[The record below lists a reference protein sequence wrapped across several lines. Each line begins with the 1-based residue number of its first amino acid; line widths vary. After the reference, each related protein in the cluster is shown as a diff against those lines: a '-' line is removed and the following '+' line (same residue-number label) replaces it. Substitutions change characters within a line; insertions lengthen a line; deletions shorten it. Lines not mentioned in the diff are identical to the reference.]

1 MKSLIARLRYEAEEY
16 WRSDKSTIHG
26 VVAAAFGLVA
36 HEAGRHALR
45 QIGVPAAIVDYAGAV
60 ALIVGAVLITPT
72 QAHDE

>member
-1 MKSLIARLRYEAEEY
+1 MKTLIARLRYEVEEY

-45 QIGVPAAIVDYAGAV
+45 QIGIPAAVVDYAGAV
-60 ALIVGAVLITPT
+60 ALIVGAVLITPAKT
-72 QAHDE
+72 HDD